1 MAEFVNRRL
10 GDDETA
16 QRGALQ
22 QAIDNAE
29 LNESL
34 AATSNA
40 GFQIPPGAVATY
52 KYANP
57 DAGTGSS
64 YQGAPGYLSQADLLT
79 VLGNAATPRSDTFT
93 IRAYG
98 EARDAGGKPV
108 ARATCEAV
116 VQRVPEYVDP
126 ADRAEVRPAELSSE
140 SNKRFG
146 RRFNIVSFR
155 WLAPAEI

>member
-1 MAEFVNRRL
+1 M
-10 GDDETA
+10 
-16 QRGALQ
+16 
-22 QAIDNAE
+22 
-29 LNESL
+29 
-34 AATSNA
+34 
-40 GFQIPPGAVATY
+40 
-52 KYANP
+52 
-57 DAGTGSS
+57 
-64 YQGAPGYLSQADLLT
+64 LT